1 MISIFTKE
9 DLYKYDLP
17 EFVKHT
23 AMYLLEA
30 YDTDSLENFGG
41 IYWIESEEEL
51 LPYLTKTVEFT
62 EKILCEKKAVWHA
75 VFPVNNDY
83 CIDVYADEKLI
94 TDKILCDWKENLT
107 RTVYDD
113 EFQQ

>member
-1 MISIFTKE
+1 MIKVFKKSDIEKHN
-9 DLYKYDLP
+9 LP
-17 EFVKHT
+17 DFVRYT

-62 EKILCEKKAVWHA
+62 EKILCKEKAVWHA

-83 CIDVYADEKLI
+83 CIDVYAEEKYLSRELLKQWDANMI
-94 TDKILCDWKENLT
+94 
-107 RTVYDD
+107 RMVYD